1 MITQDPSRMT
11 AFVSFVADVA
21 IRCRDLCCSER
32 DEALSCRVRRDLHGL
47 VLLLRRPDKSREE
60 PRMEGV
66 GGVEGGLEGGL
77 EGGREFVVG

>member
-1 MITQDPSRMT
+1 MT
-11 AFVSFVADVA
+11 AFVSFVADLA

-60 PRMEGV
+60 PWMAMGV
-66 GGVEGGLEGGL
+66 DGGLGGL
-77 EGGREFVVG
+77 GRGLLYYYLLWLLWLL